1 MVEVAPDTLAVMSGD
16 LPPRALDSVME
27 WAALHRDELLAN
39 WERAR
44 KSEPLAAVPPL
55 Q

>member
-1 MVEVAPDTLAVMSGD
+1 MNGG
-16 LPPRALDSVME
+16 LPPRALGLVME
-27 WAALHRDELLAN
+27 WAALHREELLAD

-44 KSEPLAAVPPL
+44 KSEPLAPVPPL